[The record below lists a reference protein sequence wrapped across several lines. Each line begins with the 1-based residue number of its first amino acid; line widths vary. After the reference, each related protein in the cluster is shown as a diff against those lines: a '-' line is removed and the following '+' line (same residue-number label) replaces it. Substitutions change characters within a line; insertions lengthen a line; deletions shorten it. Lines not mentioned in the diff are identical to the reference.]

1 MITIPSISIKKQ
13 DIQYLVYP
21 RVELITDCMSNKKGI
36 IEVLCIV
43 MKDSEQLCPMRF
55 FNELSNDE
63 IYVIYRH
70 ILESLETQT
79 TSTVSLNINI
89 NFLNSHHLDMLLSAF
104 GSSTIILELLET
116 SSLESIIQIQNR
128 LNEIKENPKVRIWLD
143 DFGSA
148 RSNFDVL
155 NMLNFDGVKM
165 SKELFWDLY
174 ENDKILLKHLIKMIK
189 RKSNTIVIEGVD
201 SFDKYVFCKEQQCMM
216 QGYFFNEIRNSAV
229 C

>member
-1 MITIPSISIKKQ
+1 MITIPLISIKKQ

-21 RVELITDCMSNKKGI
+21 RVELITDCMSNKNGI
-36 IEVLCIV
+36 LEVLCMV
-43 MKDSEQLCPMRF
+43 MKGPEQLCPARF

-63 IYVIYRH
+63 TYVIYRH
-70 ILESLETQT
+70 ILESLETKT
-79 TSTVSLNINI
+79 TSTVSLNINT
-89 NFLNSHHLDMLLSAF
+89 NFLNSHHVDMLLSEF
-104 GSSTIILELLET
+104 GRSIIILELLET
-116 SSLESIIQIQNR
+116 CSLQSTIQIQNR
-128 LNEIKENPKVRIWLD
+128 LNEIRENPKVHIWLD

-155 NMLNFDGVKM
+155 SELNFDGVKM

-174 ENDKILLKHLIKMIK
+174 ENDKILLKYLIKMIK
-189 RKSNTIVIEGVD
+189 RKSSTIVIEGVD
-201 SFDKYVFCKEQQCMM
+201 SFDRYIFCKEQRCMM